1 MPLPLKPIDIHTHPF
16 TEETVYGHG
25 PSFTEAILA
34 EVLGLDAGGIE
45 RLRAFGAVGGR
56 AET

>member
-25 PSFTEAILA
+25 PSFTEAILT
-34 EVLGLDAGGIE
+34 EVLGLDAGASRGSE
-45 RLRAFGAVGGR
+45 LSEPSGGR